1 MLHFCPEF
9 PRYAKISHARANKS
23 LGRHSQE
30 RASWQ
35 GHLFL
40 DRARRAIME
49 KLQGTVPMLRKAAII
64 TLIGFLVITTA
75 GPLLT
80 IAGVLLPFA
89 VVGLLVWMP
98 FKGIMMWK
106 QGGWT
111 ALGGSMKRGLGRV
124 VAAPV
129 WLLGR
134 AFGAVGWLLGSVFGL
149 VGFVLGLILPVVL
162 GAVGGGVLCAIRGF
176 EHQDAEFRVP

>member
-1 MLHFCPEF
+1 
-9 PRYAKISHARANKS
+9 
-23 LGRHSQE
+23 
-30 RASWQ
+30 
-35 GHLFL
+35 
-40 DRARRAIME
+40 
-49 KLQGTVPMLRKAAII
+49 MLRKAAII
-64 TLIGFLVITTA
+64 TLIGFLVITLA

-80 IAGVLLPFA
+80 LAGVLLPFA
-89 VVGLLVWMP
+89 VVGLLAWIP

-134 AFGAVGWLLGSVFGL
+134 AFGAVGWVLGSVFGL
-149 VGFVLGLILPVVL
+149 VGFVLGLILPVIL
-162 GAVGGGVLCAIRGF
+162 GAVGGGVLGAIGGF
-176 EHQDAEFRVP
+176 EHQDADFRVPAGIVIGAAVGLLAGAFRSRSKPARTVVVVREAPPELRHA